1 MKKRLT
7 PKTVT
12 EHLQQS
18 MRAGRA
24 YLITWAPARRQI
36 SAASSGALEVLGA
49 KFAPPDKPHSK

>member
-18 MRAGRA
+18 
-24 YLITWAPARRQI
+24 LL
-36 SAASSGALEVLGA
+36 AAERTAEFSEVVC
-49 KFAPPDKPHSK
+49 PHQ